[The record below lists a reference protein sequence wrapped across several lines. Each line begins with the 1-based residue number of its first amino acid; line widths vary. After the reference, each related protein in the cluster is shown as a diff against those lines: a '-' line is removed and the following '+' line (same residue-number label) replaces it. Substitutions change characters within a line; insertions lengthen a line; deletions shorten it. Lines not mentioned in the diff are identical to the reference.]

1 MTENILSLPQ
11 ELIVSYFDFREK
23 YLLKLTCHTWNKR
36 IQLEMWLEIRYSR
49 TVSVGQFSMHSSPS
63 IWCEEQCKDCNSKI
77 IYKSLALNSSEEQ
90 MKNLEE
96 FVKAHKSVISSMLI
110 YDVLLLRIDRFF
122 SFLDKLKFLMV
133 VGLQL
138 RPSKLD
144 DHFSNDYH
152 TFIYDR
158 IDMILNLLPYN
169 YKQNPLEM
177 YASTY
182 YCDSIPTLSPLSN
195 LQRFYM
201 RVNCYAGVTPKIEH
215 PNLQKLDLELVA
227 KGAPYHI
234 VPTEYIYIDLQ
245 CNSLIEL

>member
-36 IQLEMWLEIRYSR
+36 IQLEMWLEIRYSCDTQISIR
-49 TVSVGQFSMHSSPS
+49 KSPS
-63 IWCEEQCKDCNSKI
+63 IWRKEQCKDCNSRI
-77 IYKSLALNSSEEQ
+77 IYRLLDLNSSAKQ
-90 MKNLEE
+90 LNNLEE

-138 RPSKLD
+138 RPLRLYRD
-144 DHFSNDYH
+144 FLGDHH
-152 TFIYDR
+152 MFIYSRFNRYLSR
-158 IDMILNLLPYN
+158 IPYF
-169 YKQNPLEM
+169 YQECPLEM

-182 YCDSIPTLSPLSN
+182 YCTSVPTLLPLCN
-195 LQRFYM
+195 LQRSYM
-201 RVNCYAGVTPKIEH
+201 CVECYAGVTPKIEH

-227 KGAPYHI
+227 KGAPYSI
-234 VPTEYIYIDLQ
+234 VHTEDIHVKLLCD
-245 CNSLIEL
+245 SLIEL